1 MARALHETR
10 HPNSAAPLEI
20 VACDGL
26 PEDELLGSL
35 FGREGRTPG
44 QLGGLYWPGAFER
57 SRGGTLVLAG
67 LDAAPPAVVV
77 RLRSAL
83 GEGRLLP
90 AGGDERA
97 APACGIIATARD
109 RRASA
114 VRGLS
119 EFFDEEFSLP
129 PLRERRGDIEDLFW
143 HFACEAGFGGFPEA
157 AASHFASLEWPGN
170 VGELRRAVGK
180 EIERCL
186 GKHSSPGMK
195 REDVEAIVRSSWS
208 PPEVETPPAK
218 AAPSKKKRS
227 KKDKILE
234 LAARVA
240 SGELTADDAARL
252 SGASVSYTKRIL
264 RKGR

>member
-1 MARALHETR
+1 MARGLHETR
-10 HPNSAAPLEI
+10 HADSATPLEI

-26 PEDELLGSL
+26 PEAALLESL
-35 FGREGRTPG
+35 FGLEGRTPG
-44 QLGGLYWPGAFER
+44 RPGGLYWPGAFER
-57 SRGGTLVLAG
+57 SRGGTLVLARI
-67 LDAAPPAVVV
+67 DAAPPAVVV

-90 AGGDERA
+90 AGGDERTV
-97 APACGIIATARD
+97 PACGIVATARD
-109 RRASA
+109 PRASA
-114 VRGLS
+114 VRALG
-119 EFFDEEFSLP
+119 EFFEQQVALP

-143 HFACEAGFGGFPEA
+143 HFAREAGFGGFPEA
-157 AASHFASLEWPGN
+157 AAAHFASLEWPGN
-170 VGELRRAVGK
+170 VGELRRAVGE

-186 GKHSSPGMK
+186 GKHASPGMK
-195 REDVEAIVRSSWS
+195 REDVEAAVRSSWS
-208 PPEVETPPAK
+208 PPEIKTPPAAK
-218 AAPSKKKRS
+218 KKKKRT

-252 SGASVSYTKRIL
+252 SGATVSYTKRVL